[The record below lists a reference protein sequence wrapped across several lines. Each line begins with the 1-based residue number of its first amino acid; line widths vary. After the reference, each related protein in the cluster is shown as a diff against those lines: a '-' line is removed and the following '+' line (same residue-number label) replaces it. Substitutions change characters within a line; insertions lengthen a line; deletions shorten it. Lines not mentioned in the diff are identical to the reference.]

1 MFLCILHKVCPLYIN
16 LLWGDGYPENG
27 TESKVM
33 QGDAD
38 DLTGQQVICAFD
50 SHGEA
55 NDEQ

>member
-1 MFLCILHKVCPLYIN
+1 MCPLYIN